1 MAMHHRLRGGLCA
14 FVDVQHAAGT
24 LDAFLVPVRSLATSS
39 VSPTLNARHLQV
51 LQKALRSPQFDDQG
65 WSKDGP
71 GRFVS
76 QRTELKLD
84 LQTGE
89 VLWRNDNLKPVPDSI
104 AQFSDY
110 QAFFQ
115 GRSLHCGVVAKQQ
128 HRQWIHVVGTEYDLI
143 EWDEP
148 NTSDQGV
155 GCPKAPEQESA
166 AEEEISPE
174 VAEATAQLMSFG
186 FEYPQCIKGLKLHD
200 NNVEAT
206 ANWLFSGAPDID
218 PVVPPIGGPLG
229 LGLGRRQPQVRSC
242 LATFTPCF
250 GSSWLF

>member
-1 MAMHHRLRGGLCA
+1 M
-14 FVDVQHAAGT
+14 
-24 LDAFLVPVRSLATSS
+24 
-39 VSPTLNARHLQV
+39 
-51 LQKALRSPQFDDQG
+51 ALRSPQFDDRG
-65 WSKDGP
+65 WAKDGP

-155 GCPKAPEQESA
+155 GCPKAPERAPE
-166 AEEEISPE
+166 AEEDISPE
-174 VAEATAQLMSFG
+174 LAEAAAQLMSFG
-186 FEYPQCIKGLKLHD
+186 FDYQQCLKGLKLHN

-206 ANWLFSGAPDID
+206 ANWLFSGAPEMAAEASQ
-218 PVVPPIGGPLG
+218 VGSLFG
-229 LGLGRRQPQVRSC
+229 LGQQQRPRQPQVRPCSQLSSKSC
-242 LATFTPCF
+242 LDHACSRVHRALTLQTLAALRAFYTIVLLILMTRHPTV
-250 GSSWLF
+250 G